1 MMKNPNIMAEVRE
14 VFRGKKNY
22 DDEEDL
28 EKLTYLKLVIK
39 ETLRLHTPAPLLGPR
54 DANKC

>member
-1 MMKNPNIMAEVRE
+1 MAKAQNEVRE

-28 EKLTYLKLVIK
+28 EKLTYLK
-39 ETLRLHTPAPLLGPR
+39 
-54 DANKC
+54 